1 MLDLSEISIGSVKV
15 SDRQDGDKMESL
27 LGRSQD
33 AVLVLERRRRRRRIF
48 IIAAVS
54 IAIAAIVL
62 AVLVN
67 RYINLEYNSYRVAK
81 SISVKN
87 SNTMQYLPYM
97 GGVLKYSRDG
107 VSAIDVDG
115 KELWNGSYEMD
126 HPEVDICGSS
136 AVVADI
142 GSKNLYIYTESD
154 AGTEMT
160 MDYPILQA
168 RISEQ
173 GVVAVMLEDKAS
185 NMIHI
190 YDPYANENKL
200 LVEIPTNV
208 EEGYPVA
215 MDLSSDGTNMA
226 VSYAC
231 VANGTLES
239 RAAFYDFTDVG
250 KNTNCLVGAQEYTDR
265 IIAEVRYLGDS
276 RLALFSEK
284 GFSIWTNFKKPVESM
299 NKSFKSNIR
308 SVFCDSEYVGVVL
321 DNTKEEDKSTMNVYN
336 LKGKKVMEREISN
349 EYSHIAMSG
358 SEIMLNTATDCI
370 VYRVNG
376 VCKWDCKLKNKILY
390 FLPADGMN
398 KYFLVKDSE
407 IEYIAL
413 K

>member
-1 MLDLSEISIGSVKV
+1 MGSVQDDMTV
-15 SDRQDGDKMESL
+15 FLTFPDRQDGDKMESL
-27 LGRSQD
+27 VSRFQD
-33 AVLVLERRRRRRRIF
+33 AVPVLERRRKRRRIL
-48 IIAAVS
+48 IIVAAG
-54 IAIAAIVL
+54 IAVAAIVL

-67 RYINLEYNSYRVAK
+67 RYINLEYHSYRVTK
-81 SISVKN
+81 SIAVKN

-107 VSAIDVDG
+107 VSAIDEAG

-142 GSKNLYIYTESD
+142 GNKNLYVYTESNS
-154 AGTEMT
+154 GTEMT

-185 NMIHI
+185 NMIYI
-190 YDPYANENKL
+190 YDPYASENKL

-208 EEGYPVA
+208 EEGYPIA
-215 MDLSSDGTNMA
+215 MDLSSDGANMA

-231 VANGTLES
+231 VTSGAVES

-265 IIAEVRYLGDS
+265 VIAEVRYLGDS
-276 RLALFSEK
+276 KLALFSEK
-284 GFSIWTNFKKPVESM
+284 GFSVWTNFKKPVESVS
-299 NKSFKSNIR
+299 KSFKSNIR
-308 SVFCDSEYVGVVL
+308 SVFCDSDYVGVVV
-321 DNTKEEDKSTMNVYN
+321 DNINEENESTMNVYN
-336 LKGKKVMEREISN
+336 MKGKKVMSRRISN
-349 EYSHIAMSG
+349 DYSHITMSG
-358 SEIMLNTATDCI
+358 SEIMLNTGTDCI
-370 VYRVNG
+370 IYRVNG
-376 VCKWDCKLKNKILY
+376 VCKWNCKLKNKISC

-398 KYFLVKDSE
+398 KYFLVRDSE